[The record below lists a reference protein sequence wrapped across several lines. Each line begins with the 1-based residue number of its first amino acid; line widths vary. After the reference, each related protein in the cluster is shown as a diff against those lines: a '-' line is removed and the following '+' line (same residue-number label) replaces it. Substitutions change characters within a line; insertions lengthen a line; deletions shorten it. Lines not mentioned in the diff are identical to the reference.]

1 MKSNKLLKEYSID
14 IKDCGSSYDVT
25 LENKKTKDVFHIP
38 IMGDVL
44 YFGDIV
50 GFTNGKSPQDLTKQD
65 WINLYLDEKPR
76 TTKKIPK

>member
-50 GFTNGKSPQDLTKQD
+50 GFTRRYIRKQENKRRE
-65 WINLYLDEKPR
+65 ISTRFNKTRLD
-76 TTKKIPK
+76 